1 MDDNNN
7 LAYLIFNATE
17 EYYEKAYSVIKPL
30 CDFFD
35 TLCNDNSV
43 IKEIDNFFSDE
54 HTNIMTNRD
63 KVFFLFSNDIIN
75 CYELLG
81 HDALNLFSKEGL
93 VISIVEIY
101 ATSGVLFSSYSSVGK
116 QSFVDAVKSICELN
130 YKRKN
135 NAAIESSQVQFYIK
149 KILER
154 CNNKDLIVQYFSLL
168 YKFFSVI
175 AKADNTITHEESM
188 WLQKL
193 MSYSQTNQ
201 DNKGNDYS
209 IKGNIIEW
217 NIHDREE
224 KHTEKKSEKES
235 KLDQHVQGLK
245 KTKESIQELQR
256 LIYMLQNKDKNQ
268 KEKEAESQTI
278 NTTNNA
284 IIELQTMIGLSE
296 VKEEISSLTNFVKIQ
311 KEREKRGMKAMDLS
325 YHCVFTGNPGTG
337 KTTVA
342 RIVAEIYKQLG
353 VLKKGHLVETDR
365 SGLVAEY
372 MGQTAVK
379 TNKIIDTALDGV
391 LFIDEAYSL
400 VQGYENDYG
409 KEAISTL
416 LKRMEDDRDRLIVI
430 IAGYSNEIKDF
441 VDSNPGLQSRFTR
454 YIHFSDYTADEL
466 KQIFL
471 LNAQKNQYTLDKEGI
486 LRLEQLLK
494 YEVSHKDKNFGNGRF
509 VRNLFEKTI
518 LNQATRLA
526 DKPNITSE
534 ELSKLIADDIPFD
547 CSKVITSAP
556 KKNNSDNENYLTKE
570 EKDVISLKT
579 NQVIFNDIKSK
590 KVNIYTQEI
599 RPETNSLFC
608 ELDDEGYVKEIDGIL
623 QPRRYNKLNLSTDKE
638 SCIFNIKESR
648 IELFEDEN
656 GELITY
662 EENGVEYIKAQ
673 IVYYLD

>member
-1 MDDNNN
+1 MDENKN
-7 LAYLIFNATE
+7 LAYSTFNATE
-17 EYYEKAYSVIKPL
+17 EYFEKAITVIKPL
-30 CDFFD
+30 CDFYD
-35 TLCNDNSV
+35 TLYNDNSV
-43 IKEIDNFFSDE
+43 IQAMDSILLEKKYT
-54 HTNIMTNRD
+54 TNMNKRD
-63 KVFFLFSNDIIN
+63 KIALFFIVDFLN

-93 VISIVEIY
+93 LISIVEIY
-101 ATSGVLFSSYSSVGK
+101 AATGYLFKSYSAIGQQVFIDTVKKICNLNDSYNK
-116 QSFVDAVKSICELN
+116 RPQEKVDEE
-130 YKRKN
+130 Y
-135 NAAIESSQVQFYIK
+135 FYIK
-149 KILER
+149 EVLER
-154 CNNKDLIVQYFSLL
+154 CKNKDLIIQYFSLL
-168 YKFFSVI
+168 YKFFSVL
-175 AKADNTITHEESM
+175 AKADNTITYEEGM

-201 DNKGNDYS
+201 ENKEKDYS

-217 NIHDREE
+217 N
-224 KHTEKKSEKES
+224 
-235 KLDQHVQGLK
+235 
-245 KTKESIQELQR
+245 
-256 LIYMLQNKDKNQ
+256 LQNKEENQ
-268 KEKEAESQTI
+268 QENILKPQKVEQI
-278 NTTNNA
+278 NTPPNDA
-284 IIELQTMIGLSE
+284 INELNTLIGLSE

-454 YIHFSDYTADEL
+454 YINFSDYTADEL

-471 LNAQKNQYTLDKEGI
+471 LNVKKNQYTVDKEGI

-526 DKPNITSE
+526 NIPNITSA

-547 CSKVITSAP
+547 CSKVITSVP
-556 KKNNSDNENYLTKE
+556 KKNNSDNENDLTKE
-570 EKDVISLKT
+570 EKEVISLKT
-579 NQVIFNDIKSK
+579 NQMIFNDIKSK

-623 QPRRYNKLNLSTDKE
+623 QPRQYNKLSLSTDKE

>member
-1 MDDNNN
+1 MDENKN
-7 LAYLIFNATE
+7 LAYSTFNATE
-17 EYYEKAYSVIKPL
+17 EYFEKAITVIKPL
-30 CDFFD
+30 CDFYD

-43 IKEIDNFFSDE
+43 IQLFDSIVSNKLTYDMN
-54 HTNIMTNRD
+54 NRD

-81 HDALNLFSKEGL
+81 HNALNLFSKEGL

-188 WLQKL
+188 WLQRL

-608 ELDDEGYVKEIDGIL
+608 ELDDEGSVKEIDGIL
-623 QPRRYNKLNLSTDKE
+623 QPRRYNKLSLSTDKE

>member
-1 MDDNNN
+1 MDENKN
-7 LAYLIFNATE
+7 LAYSTFNATE
-17 EYYEKAYSVIKPL
+17 EYFEKAITVIKPL
-30 CDFFD
+30 CDFYD
-35 TLCNDNSV
+35 TLYNDNSV
-43 IKEIDNFFSDE
+43 IQAMDSILLEKKYT
-54 HTNIMTNRD
+54 TNMNKRD
-63 KVFFLFSNDIIN
+63 KIALFFIVDFLN

-93 VISIVEIY
+93 LISIVEIY
-101 ATSGVLFSSYSSVGK
+101 AATGYLFKSYSAIGQQVFIDTVKKICKLNDSYNK
-116 QSFVDAVKSICELN
+116 RPQEKVDEE
-130 YKRKN
+130 Y
-135 NAAIESSQVQFYIK
+135 FYIK
-149 KILER
+149 EVLER
-154 CNNKDLIVQYFSLL
+154 CKNKDLIIQYFSLL
-168 YKFFSVI
+168 YKFFSVL
-175 AKADNTITHEESM
+175 AKADNTITYEEGM

-201 DNKGNDYS
+201 ENKEKDYS

-217 NIHDREE
+217 N
-224 KHTEKKSEKES
+224 
-235 KLDQHVQGLK
+235 
-245 KTKESIQELQR
+245 
-256 LIYMLQNKDKNQ
+256 LQNKEENQ
-268 KEKEAESQTI
+268 QENILKPQKVEQI
-278 NTTNNA
+278 NTPPNDA
-284 IIELQTMIGLSE
+284 INELNTLIGLSE

-471 LNAQKNQYTLDKEGI
+471 LNVKKNQYTVDKEGI

-526 DKPNITSE
+526 NIPNITSE

-547 CSKVITSAP
+547 CSKVIASVP
-556 KKNNSDNENYLTKE
+556 KKNNSDNENDLTKE

-579 NQVIFNDIKSK
+579 NQMIFNDIKSK

-623 QPRRYNKLNLSTDKE
+623 QPRQYNKLSLSTDKE

>member
-1 MDDNNN
+1 MDENKN
-7 LAYLIFNATE
+7 LAYSTFNATE
-17 EYYEKAYSVIKPL
+17 EYFEKAITVIKPL
-30 CDFFD
+30 CDFYD
-35 TLCNDNSV
+35 TLYNDNSV
-43 IKEIDNFFSDE
+43 IQAMDSILLEKKYT
-54 HTNIMTNRD
+54 TNMNKRD
-63 KVFFLFSNDIIN
+63 KIALFFIVDFLN

-93 VISIVEIY
+93 LISIVEIY
-101 ATSGVLFSSYSSVGK
+101 AATGYLFKSYSAIGQQVFIDTVKKICNLNDSYNK
-116 QSFVDAVKSICELN
+116 RPQEKVDEE
-130 YKRKN
+130 Y
-135 NAAIESSQVQFYIK
+135 FYIK
-149 KILER
+149 EVLER
-154 CNNKDLIVQYFSLL
+154 CKNKDLIIQYFSLL
-168 YKFFSVI
+168 YKFFSVL
-175 AKADNTITHEESM
+175 AKADNTITYEEGM

-201 DNKGNDYS
+201 ENKEKDYS

-217 NIHDREE
+217 N
-224 KHTEKKSEKES
+224 
-235 KLDQHVQGLK
+235 
-245 KTKESIQELQR
+245 
-256 LIYMLQNKDKNQ
+256 LQNKEENQ
-268 KEKEAESQTI
+268 QENILKPQKVEQI
-278 NTTNNA
+278 NTTPNDA
-284 IIELQTMIGLSE
+284 INELNTLIGLSE

-454 YIHFSDYTADEL
+454 YINFSDYTADEL

-471 LNAQKNQYTLDKEGI
+471 LNVKKNQYTVDKEGI

-526 DKPNITSE
+526 NIPNITSE

-547 CSKVITSAP
+547 CSKVITSVP
-556 KKNNSDNENYLTKE
+556 KKNNSDNENDLTKE

-579 NQVIFNDIKSK
+579 NQMIFNDIKSK

-623 QPRRYNKLNLSTDKE
+623 QPRQYNKLSLSTDKE

>member
-1 MDDNNN
+1 
-7 LAYLIFNATE
+7 
-17 EYYEKAYSVIKPL
+17 
-30 CDFFD
+30 
-35 TLCNDNSV
+35 
-43 IKEIDNFFSDE
+43 
-54 HTNIMTNRD
+54 
-63 KVFFLFSNDIIN
+63 
-75 CYELLG
+75 
-81 HDALNLFSKEGL
+81 
-93 VISIVEIY
+93 
-101 ATSGVLFSSYSSVGK
+101 
-116 QSFVDAVKSICELN
+116 
-130 YKRKN
+130 
-135 NAAIESSQVQFYIK
+135 
-149 KILER
+149 
-154 CNNKDLIVQYFSLL
+154 
-168 YKFFSVI
+168 
-175 AKADNTITHEESM
+175 
-188 WLQKL
+188 
-193 MSYSQTNQ
+193 
-201 DNKGNDYS
+201 
-209 IKGNIIEW
+209 
-217 NIHDREE
+217 
-224 KHTEKKSEKES
+224 
-235 KLDQHVQGLK
+235 
-245 KTKESIQELQR
+245 
-256 LIYMLQNKDKNQ
+256 MLQNKDKNQ